1 MEILYKYLGVILLF
15 LLILFRFFMKKGQGG
30 KKLPAGRPLEEK
42 PLEEEPLE
50 ERPLGEK
57 LPMEKPLNELFGMM
71 RKKNRCDICGVE
83 DDTRFLKGQELCPYC
98 YQRERNN

>member
-30 KKLPAGRPLEEK
+30 KKLPAGR
-42 PLEEEPLE
+42 PLE